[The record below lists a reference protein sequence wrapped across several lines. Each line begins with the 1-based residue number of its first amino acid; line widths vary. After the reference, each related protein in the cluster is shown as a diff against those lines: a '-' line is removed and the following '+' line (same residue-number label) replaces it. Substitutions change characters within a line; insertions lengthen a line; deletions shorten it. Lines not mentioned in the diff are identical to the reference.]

1 MLNFKKLIRLVS
13 GYALCKD
20 VKDCYAHLTGWYT
33 SQDSFYAM
41 TCRIH
46 YHGSS
51 RVLRTERHSDI
62 LIRKL
67 RYVTSENSCLI
78 KVNSGYLRVCN
89 DPLKWASFPRGEMSL
104 FIDQFCHSAQKSKKA
119 SIIKFW
125 YVQILISSSR
135 LIC

>member
-1 MLNFKKLIRLVS
+1 MFILFIYFVKFQKIIRFVS
-13 GYALCKD
+13 GYALCKN
-20 VKDCYAHLTGWYT
+20 VKDCYAHLTESYT

-46 YHGSS
+46 YHGST
-51 RVLRTERHSDI
+51 RVFRPERHSDI

-89 DPLKWASFPRGEMSL
+89 DPLK
-104 FIDQFCHSAQKSKKA
+104 
-119 SIIKFW
+119 
-125 YVQILISSSR
+125 
-135 LIC
+135 